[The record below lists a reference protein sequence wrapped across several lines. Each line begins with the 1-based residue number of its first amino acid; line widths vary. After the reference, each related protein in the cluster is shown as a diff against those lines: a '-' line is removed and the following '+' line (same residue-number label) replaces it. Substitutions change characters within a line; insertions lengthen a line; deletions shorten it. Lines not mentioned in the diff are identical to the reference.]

1 MRLTNMDC
9 MGLSCSGRIMLTRT
23 CAWQISAAGGQVQRA
38 SPFQVRSCWYV
49 HDLDK
54 YRLQVVRCSV
64 SLLFNPRP
72 LKKTKMTNEAGEC
85 SPWRLFVCL
94 ALSCVCRSC
103 FVLRRLVL
111 PGLVVSCLVAS
122 CRFFVASGLVL
133 SCPGLPRFA
142 LCVFCLALCC
152 LIFLFWSTSKLRLAC
167 AAKVYVTIVFLK
179 ELLKLIFVKA
189 WFWR

>member
-1 MRLTNMDC
+1 MDC
-9 MGLSCSGRIMLTRT
+9 MCLSCSGRTMLTRT

-38 SPFQVRSCWYV
+38 STFMLIRTWSWQISTASGQVQRVSPFQPPP
-49 HDLDK
+49 
-54 YRLQVVRCSV
+54 
-64 SLLFNPRP
+64 FE
-72 LKKTKMTNEAGEC
+72 KKTEMSNEAGEC

-133 SCPGLPRFA
+133 SCPVLPRFA
-142 LCVFCLALCC
+142 LCFVCLALCC
-152 LIFLFWSTSKLRLAC
+152 LTFLFWSTSKLRLAC
-167 AAKVYVTIVFLK
+167 APKLYVTIVFSK
-179 ELLKLIFVKA
+179 ERLKLIFVKA
-189 WFWR
+189 